1 MSTDTESLSYY
12 YGFITRK
19 EAERFLKRGRRDG
32 CYLLRASRS
41 HLGGFVLSVRYRRG
55 QFKHYPVV
63 RTGGGRFAIAGE
75 AATTLEEDGVG
86 AEHASPAELCSYHCL
101 VADRLCCVL
110 TDAVQRP
117 PEFKPGSPLFDV
129 VKEKTLRAY
138 VRDNLGLQ
146 GEALE
151 EYLRTRGHE
160 LEPMVVSTLHEQ
172 MAWFHRR
179 ITRREAEARLMR
191 GGHASN
197 GTFLVRERDAGTY
210 AVSLVHKGRV
220 IHYEVTRDAGGRL
233 LLGKSQYDTLCQ
245 LVEFYS
251 KNCGGIAR
259 TLRKACAAPDLGPR
273 LPDNHRHSAPPS
285 PQPRRWM
292 THLRYSLPLFR
303 RAPAPARGGE
313 YDFQDNWRNLYEIN
327 RRALPHETP
336 VYNSLYEDPEEVR
349 GRGMFLQRERLTL
362 DCGNQLGSGNF
373 GAVLRG
379 IYKFQRKEVQV
390 AVKVLKPVENQEMLK
405 TELMKEAEL
414 MHQLDHPYIV
424 RMFGVCE
431 GEALMLVMEVAYLG
445 PLNKYLKE
453 HKETMSSNHLV
464 ELMHQVSDGMKYLEE
479 RSFVHRD
486 LAARNVLLVSER
498 YAKISDF
505 GLSKALAAGESYY
518 KAKVSGKWPL
528 KWYAPECIQ
537 HFEFSSKGDVWSF
550 GVTMWET
557 FTYGDRPYKGFK
569 AAVLLDF
576 LKAEKRLDKPPGC
589 PEAIYELMLKTW
601 NTDTNL
607 RPSFSDI
614 EDTLGRYLAGK

>member
-55 QFKHYPVV
+55 QCKHYPVV

-86 AEHASPAELCSYHCL
+86 AEHASPSDLCSYHCL

-210 AVSLVHKGRV
+210 AVSVVHKGRV

-259 TLRKACAAPDLGPR
+259 TLRKACAAPDLVRKWFDGNVPCSR
-273 LPDNHRHSAPPS
+273 LSRRGHRA
-285 PQPRRWM
+285 
-292 THLRYSLPLFR
+292 
-303 RAPAPARGGE
+303 
-313 YDFQDNWRNLYEIN
+313 DNWRNLYEIN

-379 IYKFQRKEVQV
+379 IYKFQKKEVQV

-405 TELMKEAEL
+405 IELMKEAEL

-453 HKETMSSNHLV
+453 HKETMSSTHLA

-569 AAVLLDF
+569 AADLVVF

-589 PEAIYELMLKTW
+589 PDAIYELMLKTW
-601 NTDTNL
+601 NIDTNL

-614 EDTLGRYLAGK
+614 EDALGRYIFSNIGRKSVPDGLQKCI